1 MYNEEQKKIARKEV
15 IHTAIEKLT
24 VKRSDSTLCPKD
36 YIRRVKSF
44 YKNESDDTRA
54 FLVDKLSDSTIKRWE
69 DFYSSIIHDKTASS
83 LKIAYLSGPNPEND
97 INEMTNLGILP
108 ENIWAFESDFKI
120 YNEAVI
126 SALSSKFPFIKLI
139 KSNIGDFFE
148 VSPQKF
154 DIIYLDFC
162 GPLPSKKGGQKTLK
176 TITTILKH
184 HALTPL
190 GVLITNVSLPSKT
203 QNKEDHINLATLTAD
218 YLYPKSFLETNDP
231 KWNCMDGAIS
241 HGFDPDKWR
250 SEVADNIENYYG
262 QYITRLLIDT
272 ISVISPY
279 ENFVSSHSLFKYMFK
294 LGDKQSI
301 QKKIDSLYHFD
312 CDYNGGDVI
321 TDATFYPIMWTFAAI
336 NENYNK
342 NDKNYSQHIYT
353 NSSYNKFCLS
363 FLSQLS
369 RDNDANSLIRNIST
383 MHFLMGEG
391 WGEKD
396 YYNESLIELS
406 KFNWHKTLY
415 PFCDLFLFHQVKEVL
430 FRQLSVPYHVNTEQ
444 TQRWTYKAKDTQMY
458 MDLFV
463 LDECRYLYDWMP
475 SFDMF
480 YSGMQDVERQ
490 YSFRFI
496 LDAVAKHRMIYNNEF
511 FFGTASVCRMEDGF
525 LEKILKVRDEIL

>member
-1 MYNEEQKKIARKEV
+1 MYNEAQKEIARKKV
-15 IHTAIEKLT
+15 INSAIEKLT
-24 VKRSDSTLCPKD
+24 VKRFDSTLCPKD
-36 YIRRVKSF
+36 YIGRVKSF
-44 YKNESDDTRA
+44 YKNKTDDARA
-54 FLVDKLSDSTIKRWE
+54 LLVDKLSDATIKRWE
-69 DFYSSIIHDKTASS
+69 AFYSSIIHDKTASS
-83 LKIAYLSGPNPEND
+83 LKVAYLSGPNPEND

-108 ENIWAFESDFKI
+108 ENIWAFESDSKI
-120 YNEAVI
+120 YNEAVM

-148 VSPQKF
+148 ISPQKF

-162 GPLPSKKGGQKTLK
+162 GPLPSKKDGQKTLK
-176 TITTILKH
+176 TITAILKH

-203 QNKEDHINLATLTAD
+203 QNEEDHINLAKLTAD
-218 YLYPKSFLETNDP
+218 YLYPKSFLETNDS
-231 KWNCMDGAIS
+231 KWNCMDGAMS
-241 HGFDPDKWR
+241 HGFDPDEWQSK
-250 SEVADNIENYYG
+250 VADDIENYYG

-279 ENFVSSHSLFKYMFK
+279 ENFLSSHSLFKYMFK
-294 LGDKQSI
+294 LGDKKDI
-301 QKKIDSLYHFD
+301 QNKIDSLYHFD
-312 CDYNGGDVI
+312 CDYNGGNVI
-321 TDATFYPIMWTFAAI
+321 TDTSHYPIMWTFAAI
-336 NENYNK
+336 NTSFNK
-342 NDKNYSQHIYT
+342 RDKNYPQHIYT
-353 NSSYNKFCLS
+353 DPSYNKFCLS

-369 RDNDANSLIRNIST
+369 IDNDASSIVRNIST

-391 WGEKD
+391 WGEEK

-406 KFNWHKTLY
+406 KFNWHQSIY

-430 FRQLSVPYHVNTEQ
+430 FRQLSVPYHVNIEQ

-480 YSGMQDVERQ
+480 YSGMQDIERQ
-490 YSFRFI
+490 FSFRFI

-511 FFGTASVCRMEDGF
+511 FFGTASVSRLEDGF

>member
-120 YNEAVI
+120 YNKAVI

-184 HALTPL
+184 HVLTPL

-301 QKKIDSLYHFD
+301 QKKSIHYIILIVIIMGGMLLQMQHF
-312 CDYNGGDVI
+312 I
-321 TDATFYPIMWTFAAI
+321 P
-336 NENYNK
+336 
-342 NDKNYSQHIYT
+342 
-353 NSSYNKFCLS
+353 
-363 FLSQLS
+363 
-369 RDNDANSLIRNIST
+369 
-383 MHFLMGEG
+383 
-391 WGEKD
+391 
-396 YYNESLIELS
+396 
-406 KFNWHKTLY
+406 
-415 PFCDLFLFHQVKEVL
+415 
-430 FRQLSVPYHVNTEQ
+430 
-444 TQRWTYKAKDTQMY
+444 
-458 MDLFV
+458 
-463 LDECRYLYDWMP
+463 
-475 SFDMF
+475 
-480 YSGMQDVERQ
+480 
-490 YSFRFI
+490 
-496 LDAVAKHRMIYNNEF
+496 
-511 FFGTASVCRMEDGF
+511 
-525 LEKILKVRDEIL
+525 

>member
-1 MYNEEQKKIARKEV
+1 MYNEAQKEIARKQV
-15 IHTAIEKLT
+15 LHSAIEKLT
-24 VKRSDSTLCPKD
+24 AKRSDSTLCPKD

-44 YKNESDDTRA
+44 YKSKTNDERA
-54 FLVDKLSDSTIKRWE
+54 FLVDELSDETIKRWE
-69 DFYSSIIHDKTASS
+69 GFYSSIIHEKAASS
-83 LKIAYLSGPNPEND
+83 LKVAYLSGPNPEND

-108 ENIWAFESDFKI
+108 ENIWAFESDAKI

-126 SALSSKFPFIKLI
+126 SALSSQFPFIKLI

-148 VSPQKF
+148 ISPQKF

-162 GPLPSKKGGQKTLK
+162 GPLPSKKDGQKTLK
-176 TITTILKH
+176 TITAILKH

-190 GVLITNVSLPSKT
+190 GVLITNVSLPSEK
-203 QNKEDHINLATLTAD
+203 QNEEDHGNLAKLVAD

-231 KWNCMDGAIS
+231 KWNCMEGAIS
-241 HGFDPDKWR
+241 NGFDPDGWR
-250 SEVADNIENYYG
+250 NKVADNIEDYYG

-279 ENFVSSHSLFKYMFK
+279 ENFLSSHSLFKYMFK
-294 LGDKQSI
+294 LGDKKQL
-301 QKKIDSLYHFD
+301 QNKIDSLYHFD
-312 CDYNGGDVI
+312 CNYNGGDVI
-321 TDATFYPIMWTFAAI
+321 TDTSFYPIMWTFAAI
-336 NENYNK
+336 NANVNK
-342 NDKNYSQHIYT
+342 NDGNYPQHIYT
-353 NSSYNKFCLS
+353 NSSYSNFCLS

-369 RDNDANSLIRNIST
+369 IDNDANSLIRSIST

-396 YYNESLIELS
+396 YYNESLTELS
-406 KFNWHKTLY
+406 RYNWHQSLY

-430 FRQLSVPYHVNTEQ
+430 FRQLSVPYHVNIEQ
-444 TQRWTYKAKDTQMY
+444 THRWTYKAKDTQMY

-511 FFGTASVCRMEDGF
+511 FFGTASVSRLEDGF